1 MTISSTNSQVTQSL
15 KQRID
20 NVFDV
25 NPKIK
30 IQKLEYGMI
39 KVNNML
45 IQSDY
50 DGWHVKDEW
59 FFRRKSA
66 GGYAICLIKNETAKA
81 KRIKELDSTLEK
93 TEENTEKMIN
103 LEKIQKES
111 NDKINNLLEII
122 DMKNEK
128 IEKMENELNNLL
140 DKLRYKNLI

>member
-45 IQSDY
+45 IRSDY

-66 GGYAICLIKNETAKA
+66 VGYAICLIKNDTAKA
-81 KRIKELDSTLEK
+81 KRIKELDSALEK
-93 TEENTEKMIN
+93 
-103 LEKIQKES
+103 LKIDLDVYHYHLHKSKKSSRKIIMSNRISES
-111 NDKINNLLEII
+111 MPVLLTT
-122 DMKNEK
+122 DTQ
-128 IEKMENELNNLL
+128 LTQLL
-140 DKLRYKNLI
+140 KTVSL